1 MMQIAVQQTSS
12 DLASPATA
20 SLSPVQAQVAAIL
33 AQGHSITAAARQA
46 GIHRSTIY
54 QWLQHSLDFK
64 TTVEDAQ
71 QEYLATLTDEMRDLS
86 ASALRTLHGVL
97 DNPETHDGIRLKA
110 ALAVLQRPHYPNQG
124 WHLPER
130 IESPRQQQVVD
141 TLVEIKAQYD
151 TMRMRVALDGGSES

>member
-1 MMQIAVQQTSS
+1 MKTAIQQSHQIQAVTV
-12 DLASPATA
+12 D
-20 SLSPVQAQVAAIL
+20 LSPVQAQVVAIL
-33 AQGHSITAAARQA
+33 AEGHSITAAARQA

-54 QWLQHSLDFK
+54 QWLQRSPDFK

-86 ASALRTLHGVL
+86 ASAIRTLRGVL
-97 DNPETHDGIRLKA
+97 DNPETHDAIRLKA
-110 ALAVLQRPHYPNQG
+110 ALAVLQRPHYPNPG